1 MYGQPS
7 KNISGFSLIE
17 TLVGIAMTTI
27 ICSTLFLGITQAK
40 LYLES
45 IRIKE
50 KAFQELK
57 NYTNEWKSL
66 VASGV
71 SNFPSDGTD
80 GKKISLKSDSKGKS
94 IIEGKMYKN
103 ITRAANSGQYSIY
116 YNIST
121 FIVWNKQNFFFNK
134 NTDLLDTLRF
144 NTYQI
149 QFSIQ

>member
-80 GKKISLKSDSKGKS
+80 GKKVSLKSDSKGKS

>member
-1 MYGQPS
+1 MYGQSS

>member
-103 ITRAANSGQYSIY
+103 ITRATNSGQYSIY

-134 NTDLLDTLRF
+134 NTDLLDTLKF

>member
-1 MYGQPS
+1 MYGQFS

-71 SNFPSDGTD
+71 SHFPSDDTD
-80 GKKISLKSDSKGKS
+80 GKKVSLKSDSKGKS

-103 ITRAANSGQYSIY
+103 ITKAANSGQYSIY
-116 YNIST
+116 YNVST